1 MKGSIWA
8 VIVFGVFGGLLLPV
22 VNLGQTGSGQTSTNI
37 AELFAWMPTVVG
49 TMFVVVAAAAFLNWF
64 SGGGF

>member
-8 VIVFGVFGGLLLPV
+8 VVVFALFAGLLLPAL
-22 VNLGQTGSGQTSTNI
+22 NLASTGGGETTTSI
-37 AELFAWMPTVVG
+37 ESLFGWIPQLAG
-49 TMFVVVAAAAFLNWF
+49 ILLVVVAGGAFLNWF